1 MVYVESPAVSVGPD
15 DDASNPTV
23 GYGIDVFAGDRA
35 GPKVNSAVK
44 VVVAQL
50 GKLPRNREHSVQ
62 GLMDDLALCP
72 KGQKD

>member
-1 MVYVESPAVSVGPD
+1 
-15 DDASNPTV
+15 
-23 GYGIDVFAGDRA
+23 
-35 GPKVNSAVK
+35 

>member
-1 MVYVESPAVSVGPD
+1 
-15 DDASNPTV
+15 
-23 GYGIDVFAGDRA
+23 
-35 GPKVNSAVK
+35 VK